1 MPLVKTA
8 LRLVVIGGLAT
19 GTAVLI
25 AGPERV
31 AHLAGQARQSFIS
44 VIDDH
49 IDDPVILR
57 SQLRDLADQYPEQIA
72 ELRGSL
78 AEIDTQIVQISHEQA
93 VAEKVVEMAMQDQ
106 TELSSRLR
114 QAELARVESPYAVIS
129 VRFDSRSYPLE
140 KAYKRATDV
149 NTTIASYQS
158 RATHAAQT
166 IGALESQREIFGD
179 ALTTLETELAE
190 YHAQLAVL
198 DSEIEMLSRNER
210 ALDML
215 EDHSRTIEHLDRF
228 DASSLD
234 HVKARIAKARSEQ
247 EMRFESLKTRESQS
261 DYETKA
267 KAMLGAEDAARD
279 IFQKTH
285 FFTPD
290 TTATESIEIGPTT
303 PLTDGQVAM
312 RDNIVIE

>member
-31 AHLAGQARQSFIS
+31 AHLAGQARNSMIK
-44 VIDDH
+44 VIDDN

-57 SQLRDLADQYPEQIA
+57 SQLRELADQYPEQIA
-72 ELRGSL
+72 ELRGSI
-78 AEIDTQIVQISHEQA
+78 AEIDTQIAQITHERA
-93 VAEKVVEMAMQDQ
+93 VAEKVVEMATQD
-106 TELSSRLR
+106 
-114 QAELARVESPYAVIS
+114 QAELASRLEQAEQARVESPYATIS

-149 NTTIASYQS
+149 NNTIASYQS
-158 RATHAAQT
+158 RVNHATQT
-166 IGALESQREIFGD
+166 ISALETQREVFSE
-179 ALTTLETELAE
+179 ALTTLETELSE

-215 EDHSRTIEHLDRF
+215 EDHSRTIDQLDRF

-247 EMRFESLKTRESQS
+247 EMRFESLKHREERN
-261 DYETKA
+261 DYEAKA
-267 KAMLGAEDAARD
+267 KAMLGAEEAARD
-279 IFQKTH
+279 IFQKSMFH
-285 FFTPD
+285 AP
-290 TTATESIEIGPTT
+290 AGPESIEIGPERKSN
-303 PLTDGQVAM
+303 DGPIAM
-312 RDNIVIE
+312 RESIVID